1 MMEKLA
7 EIKDGTVFKSGV
19 TDRCNLFL
27 GYKKEDRSTDYELEK
42 RRYLMK
48 KLKFDSY
55 DGVCFLNGLV
65 FFAPVALL
73 VRTQAGVSEHVF
85 FLLQA
90 LLSGVIFLG
99 EIPTGFITDK
109 IGYRKSLILAQVLLL
124 GARSLLLA
132 AFVSRSLALFV
143 VEAVVE
149 GIAACFTSGTGS
161 AYLYNLYGEN
171 GYLVKTAHAENFGI
185 AGFIISTVAYA
196 GIYKISG
203 MEGLL
208 ITTVVM
214 DIIAV
219 VCSFFLRS
227 ESSKTIIADRK
238 EVQILAVFKN
248 KKAFLFV
255 ISLAIFSIAW
265 LLINF
270 FYVVKLENCGLPV
283 EWMSLIILSY
293 SAVQMLA
300 EPILGKLSDGKN
312 GKSSREKLPA
322 VTAATAGVAFLL
334 FGVVKF
340 RAAVLLLM
348 LILPLLLNLP
358 EYLLMDLENQFV
370 DEAECG
376 SQRAATLSVLNMGVN
391 LVEILTLSA
400 SAFLTKIGIQW
411 CFVFV
416 GCFLMAIA
424 LLFARIQK

>member
-1 MMEKLA
+1 
-7 EIKDGTVFKSGV
+7 
-19 TDRCNLFL
+19 
-27 GYKKEDRSTDYELEK
+27 
-42 RRYLMK
+42 MK

-73 VRTQAGVSEHVF
+73 VRTQAGVSEHIF

-161 AYLYNLYGEN
+161 AYLYALYGEN
-171 GYLVKTAHAENFGI
+171 GYLAKAAHAGNFGT

-208 ITTVVM
+208 IITVVM

-358 EYLLMDLENQFV
+358 EYLLMNLENQFV

>member
-1 MMEKLA
+1 
-7 EIKDGTVFKSGV
+7 
-19 TDRCNLFL
+19 
-27 GYKKEDRSTDYELEK
+27 
-42 RRYLMK
+42 MK
-48 KLKFDSY
+48 KLKIDSY

-73 VRTQAGVSEHVF
+73 VRTQAGVSEHIF

-109 IGYRKSLILAQVLLL
+109 IGYRKSLIWAQVLLF

-161 AYLYNLYGEN
+161 AYLYALYGEN
-171 GYLVKTAHAENFGI
+171 GYLAKTAHAGNFGT

-208 ITTVVM
+208 ITTVVTN
-214 DIIAV
+214 IIAV

-227 ESSKTIIADRK
+227 ESSKTVIADRK

-270 FYVVKLENCGLPV
+270 FYVEKLENCGLPV

-300 EPILGKLSDGKN
+300 EPILEKLSVGKN
-312 GKSSREKLPA
+312 GKSGRKKLLA
-322 VTAATAGVAFLL
+322 VTAVTAGVAFLL
-334 FGVVKF
+334 FGVIKF

-416 GCFLMAIA
+416 GCFLMVIA
-424 LLFARIQK
+424 LLFVRIQK

>member
-1 MMEKLA
+1 
-7 EIKDGTVFKSGV
+7 
-19 TDRCNLFL
+19 
-27 GYKKEDRSTDYELEK
+27 
-42 RRYLMK
+42 MK
-48 KLKFDSY
+48 KLKIDSY

-73 VRTQAGVSEHVF
+73 VRTQAGVSEHIF

-161 AYLYNLYGEN
+161 AYLYALYGEN
-171 GYLVKTAHAENFGI
+171 GYLAKTAHAGNFGT

-219 VCSFFLRS
+219 VCSFYLRS

-238 EVQILAVFKN
+238 EVQILAIFKN

-270 FYVVKLENCGLPV
+270 FYVEKLENCGLPV

-312 GKSSREKLPA
+312 GKFSREKLPT
-322 VTAATAGVAFLL
+322 VTASTAGVAFLL
-334 FGVVKF
+334 FGVIKF

-370 DEAECG
+370 DETECG

-400 SAFLTKIGIQW
+400 SAFLTKIGIQC

-416 GCFLMAIA
+416 GCFLMGIA
-424 LLFARIQK
+424 FLFAGIKK

>member
-1 MMEKLA
+1 
-7 EIKDGTVFKSGV
+7 
-19 TDRCNLFL
+19 
-27 GYKKEDRSTDYELEK
+27 
-42 RRYLMK
+42 MK

-132 AFVSRSLALFV
+132 AFVSRSLVLFV

-161 AYLYNLYGEN
+161 AYLYALYGEN
-171 GYLVKTAHAENFGI
+171 GYLAKTAHAGNFGT
-185 AGFIISTVAYA
+185 AGFIISTVACA

-227 ESSKTIIADRK
+227 ESSKAVIADRK
-238 EVQILAVFKN
+238 EVQILAIFKN

-270 FYVVKLENCGLPV
+270 FYVEKLENCGLPV

-322 VTAATAGVAFLL
+322 VTAVTAGVAFLL
-334 FGVVKF
+334 FGVIKF

-370 DEAECG
+370 DETECG

-424 LLFARIQK
+424 HLFARIQK

>member
-1 MMEKLA
+1 
-7 EIKDGTVFKSGV
+7 
-19 TDRCNLFL
+19 
-27 GYKKEDRSTDYELEK
+27 
-42 RRYLMK
+42 MK

-55 DGVCFLNGLV
+55 DGVFFLNGLV

-73 VRTQAGVSEHVF
+73 VRTQAGVSEHIF

-132 AFVSRSLALFV
+132 AFVSRSLVLFV

-161 AYLYNLYGEN
+161 AYLYALYGEN
-171 GYLVKTAHAENFGI
+171 GYLAKTAHAGNFGT

-227 ESSKTIIADRK
+227 ESSKAVIADRK
-238 EVQILAVFKN
+238 EVQILAIFKN

-270 FYVVKLENCGLPV
+270 FYVEKLENCGLPV

-300 EPILGKLSDGKN
+300 EPILEKLPVGKN
-312 GKSSREKLPA
+312 GKSGRKKLSA
-322 VTAATAGVAFLL
+322 VTAVTAGVAFLL
-334 FGVVKF
+334 FGVIKF
-340 RAAVLLLM
+340 RTAVLLLM

-370 DEAECG
+370 DETECG

>member
-1 MMEKLA
+1 
-7 EIKDGTVFKSGV
+7 
-19 TDRCNLFL
+19 
-27 GYKKEDRSTDYELEK
+27 
-42 RRYLMK
+42 MK

-73 VRTQAGVSEHVF
+73 VRTQAGVSEHIF

-109 IGYRKSLILAQVLLL
+109 IGYRKSLIWAQVLLF

-161 AYLYNLYGEN
+161 AYLYDLYGEN
-171 GYLVKTAHAENFGI
+171 GYLVKTAHAENFGT

-203 MEGLL
+203 VEGLL

-214 DIIAV
+214 DVIAV
-219 VCSFFLRS
+219 VCSFLLRS

-270 FYVVKLENCGLPV
+270 FYVEKLENCGLPV
-283 EWMSLIILSY
+283 EWMSLIILIY

-334 FGVVKF
+334 FGVIKF
-340 RAAVLLLM
+340 KAAVLLLM

-416 GCFLMAIA
+416 GCFLMVVA
-424 LLFARIQK
+424 LLFVRIQK

>member
-1 MMEKLA
+1 
-7 EIKDGTVFKSGV
+7 
-19 TDRCNLFL
+19 
-27 GYKKEDRSTDYELEK
+27 
-42 RRYLMK
+42 MK

-73 VRTQAGVSEHVF
+73 VRTQAGVSEHIF

-109 IGYRKSLILAQVLLL
+109 IGYRKSLIWAQVLLF

-161 AYLYNLYGEN
+161 AYLYTLYGEN
-171 GYLVKTAHAENFGI
+171 GYLAKTAHAGNFGTT
-185 AGFIISTVAYA
+185 GFIISTVAYA

-214 DIIAV
+214 DVIAV

-283 EWMSLIILSY
+283 EWMSLIILIY

-312 GKSSREKLPA
+312 GKSSREKLPE
-322 VTAATAGVAFLL
+322 VTATTAGVAFLL

>member
-1 MMEKLA
+1 
-7 EIKDGTVFKSGV
+7 
-19 TDRCNLFL
+19 
-27 GYKKEDRSTDYELEK
+27 
-42 RRYLMK
+42 MK

-55 DGVCFLNGLV
+55 DGVFFLNGLV

-73 VRTQAGVSEHVF
+73 VRTQAGVSEHIF

-132 AFVSRSLALFV
+132 AFVSRSLVLFV

-161 AYLYNLYGEN
+161 AYLYALYGEH
-171 GYLVKTAHAENFGI
+171 GYLAKTAHAGNFGT

-227 ESSKTIIADRK
+227 ESSKAVIADRK
-238 EVQILAVFKN
+238 EVQILAIFKN

-270 FYVVKLENCGLPV
+270 FYVEKLENCGLPV

-322 VTAATAGVAFLL
+322 VTAVTAGVAFLL
-334 FGVVKF
+334 FGVIKF

-370 DEAECG
+370 DETECG

-424 LLFARIQK
+424 HLFARIQK

>member
-1 MMEKLA
+1 
-7 EIKDGTVFKSGV
+7 
-19 TDRCNLFL
+19 
-27 GYKKEDRSTDYELEK
+27 
-42 RRYLMK
+42 MK

-85 FLLQA
+85 FILQA

-132 AFVSRSLALFV
+132 AFVSRSLVLFV

-161 AYLYNLYGEN
+161 AYLYDLYGEN
-171 GYLVKTAHAENFGI
+171 GYLVKTAHAENFGT

-227 ESSKTIIADRK
+227 ESSKAVIADRK

-322 VTAATAGVAFLL
+322 VTAAAAGVAFLL

-358 EYLLMDLENQFV
+358 EYLLMNLENQFV

-416 GCFLMAIA
+416 GCFLMVIA

>member
-1 MMEKLA
+1 
-7 EIKDGTVFKSGV
+7 
-19 TDRCNLFL
+19 
-27 GYKKEDRSTDYELEK
+27 
-42 RRYLMK
+42 MK

-73 VRTQAGVSEHVF
+73 VRTQAGVSEHIF

-109 IGYRKSLILAQVLLL
+109 IGYRKSLIWAQVLLF

-149 GIAACFTSGTGS
+149 GIAVCFTSGTGS
-161 AYLYNLYGEN
+161 AYLYDLYGEN
-171 GYLVKTAHAENFGI
+171 GYLVKTAHAENFGT

-227 ESSKTIIADRK
+227 ESSKAVIADRK
-238 EVQILAVFKN
+238 EVQILAIFKN

-283 EWMSLIILSY
+283 ECMSLIILSY

-300 EPILGKLSDGKN
+300 EPILGKLPVGKN
-312 GKSSREKLPA
+312 GKSGRKKLPA
-322 VTAATAGVAFLL
+322 VTAVTAGVAFLL
-334 FGVVKF
+334 FGVIKF

>member
-1 MMEKLA
+1 
-7 EIKDGTVFKSGV
+7 
-19 TDRCNLFL
+19 
-27 GYKKEDRSTDYELEK
+27 
-42 RRYLMK
+42 MK

-73 VRTQAGVSEHVF
+73 VRTLAGVSEHIF

-109 IGYRKSLILAQVLLL
+109 IGYRKSLIWAQVLLF
-124 GARSLLLA
+124 GARSLLIA
-132 AFVSRSLALFV
+132 AFVSRSLVLFV

-161 AYLYNLYGEN
+161 AYLYDLYGEN
-171 GYLVKTAHAENFGI
+171 GYLVKTAHAENFGT

-227 ESSKTIIADRK
+227 ESSKAVIADRK

-312 GKSSREKLPA
+312 GKSGREKLPA

>member
-1 MMEKLA
+1 
-7 EIKDGTVFKSGV
+7 
-19 TDRCNLFL
+19 
-27 GYKKEDRSTDYELEK
+27 
-42 RRYLMK
+42 MK

-73 VRTQAGVSEHVF
+73 VRTQAGVSEHIF

-109 IGYRKSLILAQVLLL
+109 IGYRKSLIWAQVLLF

-161 AYLYNLYGEN
+161 AYLYALYGEN
-171 GYLVKTAHAENFGI
+171 GYLAKTAHAGNFGT

-208 ITTVVM
+208 ITTVVTN
-214 DIIAV
+214 IIAV

-227 ESSKTIIADRK
+227 ESSKTVIADRK

-270 FYVVKLENCGLPV
+270 FYVEKLENCGLPV
-283 EWMSLIILSY
+283 EWMSLIILIY

-300 EPILGKLSDGKN
+300 EPILEKLSVGKN
-312 GKSSREKLPA
+312 GKSGRKKLLA
-322 VTAATAGVAFLL
+322 VTAVTAGVAFLL
-334 FGVVKF
+334 FGVIKF

-370 DEAECG
+370 DETECG

-391 LVEILTLSA
+391 LVEILTLST

-416 GCFLMAIA
+416 GCFLMVIA
-424 LLFARIQK
+424 LLFAGIKK

>member
-1 MMEKLA
+1 
-7 EIKDGTVFKSGV
+7 
-19 TDRCNLFL
+19 
-27 GYKKEDRSTDYELEK
+27 
-42 RRYLMK
+42 MK

-73 VRTQAGVSEHVF
+73 VRTQAGVSEHIF

-109 IGYRKSLILAQVLLL
+109 IGYRKSLILAQVLLF

-161 AYLYNLYGEN
+161 AYLYDLYGEN
-171 GYLVKTAHAENFGI
+171 GYLVKTAHAENFGT

-322 VTAATAGVAFLL
+322 VTAAAAGVAFLL

-358 EYLLMDLENQFV
+358 EYLLMNLENQFV

-416 GCFLMAIA
+416 GCFLMVIA

>member
-1 MMEKLA
+1 
-7 EIKDGTVFKSGV
+7 
-19 TDRCNLFL
+19 
-27 GYKKEDRSTDYELEK
+27 
-42 RRYLMK
+42 MK

-73 VRTQAGVSEHVF
+73 VRTQAGVSEHIF

-109 IGYRKSLILAQVLLL
+109 IGYRKSLIWAQVLLF

-149 GIAACFTSGTGS
+149 GIAACFASGTGS
-161 AYLYNLYGEN
+161 AYLYALYGEN
-171 GYLVKTAHAENFGI
+171 GYLAKTAHAGNFGT

-227 ESSKTIIADRK
+227 ESSKAVIADRK
-238 EVQILAVFKN
+238 EVQILAIFKN

-283 EWMSLIILSY
+283 ECMSLIILSY

-312 GKSSREKLPA
+312 GKSGRGKLPA

-370 DEAECG
+370 DETECG

>member
-1 MMEKLA
+1 
-7 EIKDGTVFKSGV
+7 
-19 TDRCNLFL
+19 
-27 GYKKEDRSTDYELEK
+27 
-42 RRYLMK
+42 MK

-124 GARSLLLA
+124 A
-132 AFVSRSLALFV
+132 AFVSRSLVLFV

-161 AYLYNLYGEN
+161 AYLYALYGEN
-171 GYLVKTAHAENFGI
+171 GYLAKTAHAGNFGT

-238 EVQILAVFKN
+238 EMRLQADIRQQENSGDTMQKKQEKDSIRQILAVFKN

-270 FYVVKLENCGLPV
+270 FYVVKLENCGLLV

-300 EPILGKLSDGKN
+300 EPILGKLSDGKK
-312 GKSSREKLPA
+312 GKSGRGKLPA

-358 EYLLMDLENQFV
+358 EYLLMNLENQFV

>member
-1 MMEKLA
+1 
-7 EIKDGTVFKSGV
+7 
-19 TDRCNLFL
+19 
-27 GYKKEDRSTDYELEK
+27 
-42 RRYLMK
+42 MK

-109 IGYRKSLILAQVLLL
+109 IGYRKSLIWAQVLLF

-161 AYLYNLYGEN
+161 AYLYALYGEN
-171 GYLVKTAHAENFGI
+171 GYLAKTAHAGNFGT

-227 ESSKTIIADRK
+227 ESSKAVIADRK
-238 EVQILAVFKN
+238 EVQILAIFKN

-312 GKSSREKLPA
+312 GKSSRGKLPA
-322 VTAATAGVAFLL
+322 VTAATAGVTFLF
-334 FGVVKF
+334 FGVIKF

>member
-1 MMEKLA
+1 
-7 EIKDGTVFKSGV
+7 
-19 TDRCNLFL
+19 
-27 GYKKEDRSTDYELEK
+27 
-42 RRYLMK
+42 MK

-73 VRTQAGVSEHVF
+73 VRTQAGVSEHIF

-109 IGYRKSLILAQVLLL
+109 IGYRKSLILAQVLLF

-161 AYLYNLYGEN
+161 AYLYALYGEN
-171 GYLVKTAHAENFGI
+171 GYLAKTAHAGNFGT

-208 ITTVVM
+208 ITTVVTN
-214 DIIAV
+214 IIAV

-227 ESSKTIIADRK
+227 ESSKTVIADRK

-270 FYVVKLENCGLPV
+270 FYVEKLENCGLPV
-283 EWMSLIILSY
+283 EWMSLIILIY

-300 EPILGKLSDGKN
+300 EPILEKLSVGKN
-312 GKSSREKLPA
+312 GKSGRKKLLA
-322 VTAATAGVAFLL
+322 VTAVTAGVAFLL
-334 FGVVKF
+334 FGVIKLRV
-340 RAAVLLLM
+340 AVLLLM

-370 DEAECG
+370 DETECG

-416 GCFLMAIA
+416 GCFLMVIA
-424 LLFARIQK
+424 LLFVRIQK

>member
-1 MMEKLA
+1 
-7 EIKDGTVFKSGV
+7 
-19 TDRCNLFL
+19 
-27 GYKKEDRSTDYELEK
+27 
-42 RRYLMK
+42 MK

-132 AFVSRSLALFV
+132 AFVSRSLVLFV

-161 AYLYNLYGEN
+161 AYLYALYGEN
-171 GYLVKTAHAENFGI
+171 GYLAKTAHAGNFGT

-214 DIIAV
+214 DVIAV
-219 VCSFFLRS
+219 VCSFYLRS

-322 VTAATAGVAFLL
+322 VTATTAGVAFLL

-416 GCFLMAIA
+416 GGFLMAIA

>member
-1 MMEKLA
+1 
-7 EIKDGTVFKSGV
+7 
-19 TDRCNLFL
+19 
-27 GYKKEDRSTDYELEK
+27 
-42 RRYLMK
+42 MK

-161 AYLYNLYGEN
+161 AYLYALYGEN
-171 GYLVKTAHAENFGI
+171 GYLAKAAHAGNFGT

-227 ESSKTIIADRK
+227 ESSKTVIADRK

-270 FYVVKLENCGLPV
+270 FYVEKLENCGLPV

-312 GKSSREKLPA
+312 GKSSRGKLPA

>member
-1 MMEKLA
+1 
-7 EIKDGTVFKSGV
+7 
-19 TDRCNLFL
+19 
-27 GYKKEDRSTDYELEK
+27 
-42 RRYLMK
+42 MK

-149 GIAACFTSGTGS
+149 GTATCFTSGTGS
-161 AYLYNLYGEN
+161 AYLYDLYGEN
-171 GYLVKTAHAENFGI
+171 GYLVKTAHAENFGT

-214 DIIAV
+214 DVIAV
-219 VCSFFLRS
+219 VCSFYLRS

-270 FYVVKLENCGLPV
+270 FYVEKLENCGLPV

-312 GKSSREKLPA
+312 GKSGREKLPA
-322 VTAATAGVAFLL
+322 VTAAAAGVAFLL

-358 EYLLMDLENQFV
+358 EYLLMNLENQFV
-370 DEAECG
+370 DEAEFG

>member
-1 MMEKLA
+1 
-7 EIKDGTVFKSGV
+7 
-19 TDRCNLFL
+19 
-27 GYKKEDRSTDYELEK
+27 
-42 RRYLMK
+42 MK

-73 VRTQAGVSEHVF
+73 VRTQAGVSEHIF

-161 AYLYNLYGEN
+161 AYLYALYGEN
-171 GYLVKTAHAENFGI
+171 GYLAKTAHAGNFGT

-208 ITTVVM
+208 ITTVV
-214 DIIAV
+214 ANATTV

-227 ESSKTIIADRK
+227 ESSKTVIADRK

-270 FYVVKLENCGLPV
+270 FYVEKLENCGLPV

-300 EPILGKLSDGKN
+300 EPILEKLSVGKN
-312 GKSSREKLPA
+312 GKSGRKKLLA
-322 VTAATAGVAFLL
+322 VTAVTAGVAFLL
-334 FGVVKF
+334 FGVIKL

-370 DEAECG
+370 DETECG

-416 GCFLMAIA
+416 GCFLMVIA
-424 LLFARIQK
+424 HLFARIQK

>member
-1 MMEKLA
+1 
-7 EIKDGTVFKSGV
+7 
-19 TDRCNLFL
+19 
-27 GYKKEDRSTDYELEK
+27 
-42 RRYLMK
+42 MK

-73 VRTQAGVSEHVF
+73 VRTQAGVSEHIF

-132 AFVSRSLALFV
+132 AFVSRSLVLFV

-161 AYLYNLYGEN
+161 AYLYALYGEN
-171 GYLVKTAHAENFGI
+171 GYLVKTAHAENFGT

-227 ESSKTIIADRK
+227 ESSKAVIADRK
-238 EVQILAVFKN
+238 EVQILAIFKN

-322 VTAATAGVAFLL
+322 VTAVTAGVAFLL
-334 FGVVKF
+334 FGVIKF

-370 DEAECG
+370 DETECG

>member
-1 MMEKLA
+1 
-7 EIKDGTVFKSGV
+7 
-19 TDRCNLFL
+19 
-27 GYKKEDRSTDYELEK
+27 
-42 RRYLMK
+42 MK

-149 GIAACFTSGTGS
+149 GTATCFTSGTGS
-161 AYLYNLYGEN
+161 AYLYDLYGEN
-171 GYLVKTAHAENFGI
+171 GYLVKTAHAENFGT

-227 ESSKTIIADRK
+227 ESSKTVIADRK
-238 EVQILAVFKN
+238 EVQILAIFKN

-322 VTAATAGVAFLL
+322 VTAAAAGVTFLL

-358 EYLLMDLENQFV
+358 EYLLMNLENQFV

-416 GCFLMAIA
+416 GCFLMVIA

>member
-1 MMEKLA
+1 
-7 EIKDGTVFKSGV
+7 
-19 TDRCNLFL
+19 
-27 GYKKEDRSTDYELEK
+27 
-42 RRYLMK
+42 MK

-73 VRTQAGVSEHVF
+73 VRTQAGVSEHIF

-132 AFVSRSLALFV
+132 AFVSRSLVLFV

-149 GIAACFTSGTGS
+149 GTATCFTSGTGS
-161 AYLYNLYGEN
+161 AYLYDLYGEN
-171 GYLVKTAHAENFGI
+171 GYLVKTAHAENFGT

-219 VCSFFLRS
+219 VCSFYLRS
-227 ESSKTIIADRK
+227 ESSKAVIADRK

-270 FYVVKLENCGLPV
+270 FYVEKLENCGLPV

-300 EPILGKLSDGKN
+300 EPILEKLSVGKN
-312 GKSSREKLPA
+312 GKSGRKKLPA
-322 VTAATAGVAFLL
+322 VTAVTAGVAFLL
-334 FGVVKF
+334 FGVIKF

-370 DEAECG
+370 DETECG
-376 SQRAATLSVLNMGVN
+376 GQRAATLSVLNMGVN

-416 GCFLMAIA
+416 GCFLMVIA
-424 LLFARIQK
+424 LLFVRIQK

>member
-1 MMEKLA
+1 
-7 EIKDGTVFKSGV
+7 
-19 TDRCNLFL
+19 
-27 GYKKEDRSTDYELEK
+27 
-42 RRYLMK
+42 MK

-132 AFVSRSLALFV
+132 AFVSRSFVLFV

-161 AYLYNLYGEN
+161 AYLYALYGEN
-171 GYLVKTAHAENFGI
+171 GYLAKTAHAGNFGT

-219 VCSFFLRS
+219 VCSFYLRS

-238 EVQILAVFKN
+238 EVQILAIFKN

-300 EPILGKLSDGKN
+300 EPILEKLPVGKN
-312 GKSSREKLPA
+312 GKSGRGKLPA
-322 VTAATAGVAFLL
+322 VTAVTAGVAFLL

>member
-1 MMEKLA
+1 
-7 EIKDGTVFKSGV
+7 
-19 TDRCNLFL
+19 
-27 GYKKEDRSTDYELEK
+27 
-42 RRYLMK
+42 MK
-48 KLKFDSY
+48 KIKFDSY

-73 VRTQAGVSEHVF
+73 VRTQAGVSEHIF

-161 AYLYNLYGEN
+161 AYLYDLYGEN
-171 GYLVKTAHAENFGI
+171 GYLVKTAHAENFGT

-227 ESSKTIIADRK
+227 ESSKAVIADRK
-238 EVQILAVFKN
+238 EVQILAIFKN

-312 GKSSREKLPA
+312 EKSGREKLPT
-322 VTAATAGVAFLL
+322 VTAFIAGVAFLL

-358 EYLLMDLENQFV
+358 EYLLMNLENQFV
-370 DEAECG
+370 DETECG

>member
-1 MMEKLA
+1 
-7 EIKDGTVFKSGV
+7 
-19 TDRCNLFL
+19 
-27 GYKKEDRSTDYELEK
+27 
-42 RRYLMK
+42 MK

-73 VRTQAGVSEHVF
+73 VRTQAGVSEHIF

-161 AYLYNLYGEN
+161 VYLYALYGEN
-171 GYLVKTAHAENFGI
+171 GYLAKTAHAGNFGT

-219 VCSFFLRS
+219 VLSFYLRS

-238 EVQILAVFKN
+238 EVQILAIFKN

-270 FYVVKLENCGLPV
+270 FYVEKLENCGLPV

-322 VTAATAGVAFLL
+322 VTATTAGVAFLL

-358 EYLLMDLENQFV
+358 EYLLMNLENQFV

>member
-1 MMEKLA
+1 
-7 EIKDGTVFKSGV
+7 
-19 TDRCNLFL
+19 
-27 GYKKEDRSTDYELEK
+27 
-42 RRYLMK
+42 MK

-73 VRTQAGVSEHVF
+73 VRTQAGVSEHIF

-161 AYLYNLYGEN
+161 AYLYDLYGEN
-171 GYLVKTAHAENFGI
+171 GYLVKTAHAENFGT

-227 ESSKTIIADRK
+227 ESSKTVIADRK

-270 FYVVKLENCGLPV
+270 FYVEKLENCGLPV

-312 GKSSREKLPA
+312 VKSGRGKLPA
-322 VTAATAGVAFLL
+322 VTAAAAGVAFLF

-348 LILPLLLNLP
+348 LMLPLLLNLP
-358 EYLLMDLENQFV
+358 EYLLMNLENQFV

>member
-1 MMEKLA
+1 
-7 EIKDGTVFKSGV
+7 
-19 TDRCNLFL
+19 
-27 GYKKEDRSTDYELEK
+27 
-42 RRYLMK
+42 MK
-48 KLKFDSY
+48 KIKFDSY

-132 AFVSRSLALFV
+132 AFVSRSLVLFV

-161 AYLYNLYGEN
+161 AYLYALYGEN
-171 GYLVKTAHAENFGI
+171 GYLAKTAHAGNFGT

-227 ESSKTIIADRK
+227 ESSKAVIADRK
-238 EVQILAVFKN
+238 EVQILAIFKN

-312 GKSSREKLPA
+312 GKSGRGKLPA
-322 VTAATAGVAFLL
+322 VTAATAGMTFLL

-370 DEAECG
+370 DETECG

>member
-1 MMEKLA
+1 
-7 EIKDGTVFKSGV
+7 
-19 TDRCNLFL
+19 
-27 GYKKEDRSTDYELEK
+27 
-42 RRYLMK
+42 MK

-73 VRTQAGVSEHVF
+73 VRTQAGVSEHIF

-149 GIAACFTSGTGS
+149 GIAVCFTSGTGS
-161 AYLYNLYGEN
+161 AYLYDLYGEN
-171 GYLVKTAHAENFGI
+171 GYLVKTAHAENFGT

-227 ESSKTIIADRK
+227 ESSKTIIANRK

-270 FYVVKLENCGLPV
+270 FYVEKLENCGLPV

-312 GKSSREKLPA
+312 GKSGRGKLPA
-322 VTAATAGVAFLL
+322 VIAATAGVAFLL

-358 EYLLMDLENQFV
+358 EYLLMNLENQFV

-424 LLFARIQK
+424 LLFDRIQK

>member
-1 MMEKLA
+1 
-7 EIKDGTVFKSGV
+7 
-19 TDRCNLFL
+19 
-27 GYKKEDRSTDYELEK
+27 
-42 RRYLMK
+42 MK

-73 VRTQAGVSEHVF
+73 VRTQAGVSEHIF

-109 IGYRKSLILAQVLLL
+109 IGYRKSLIWAQVLLF

-161 AYLYNLYGEN
+161 AYLYALYGEN
-171 GYLVKTAHAENFGI
+171 GYLAKTAHAGNFGT

-208 ITTVVM
+208 ITTVAANAA
-214 DIIAV
+214 AV
-219 VCSFFLRS
+219 ICSFFLRS
-227 ESSKTIIADRK
+227 ESSKTVIADRK

-270 FYVVKLENCGLPV
+270 FYVEKLENCGLPV

-300 EPILGKLSDGKN
+300 EPILEKLSVGKN
-312 GKSSREKLPA
+312 GKSGRKKLLA
-322 VTAATAGVAFLL
+322 VTAVTAGVAFLL
-334 FGVVKF
+334 FGVIKL

-370 DEAECG
+370 DETECG

-416 GCFLMAIA
+416 GCFLMVIA
-424 LLFARIQK
+424 LLFVRIQK

>member
-1 MMEKLA
+1 
-7 EIKDGTVFKSGV
+7 
-19 TDRCNLFL
+19 
-27 GYKKEDRSTDYELEK
+27 
-42 RRYLMK
+42 MK

-85 FLLQA
+85 FILQA

-132 AFVSRSLALFV
+132 AFVSRSLVLFV

-149 GIAACFTSGTGS
+149 GIAVCFTSGTGS
-161 AYLYNLYGEN
+161 AYLYALYGEN
-171 GYLVKTAHAENFGI
+171 GYLAKTAHAGNFGT

-238 EVQILAVFKN
+238 EVQILAIFKN

-270 FYVVKLENCGLPV
+270 FYVEKLENCGLPV

-312 GKSSREKLPA
+312 GKSGRGKLPA

-340 RAAVLLLM
+340 RSAVLLLM

-358 EYLLMDLENQFV
+358 EYLLMNLENQFV

>member
-1 MMEKLA
+1 
-7 EIKDGTVFKSGV
+7 
-19 TDRCNLFL
+19 
-27 GYKKEDRSTDYELEK
+27 
-42 RRYLMK
+42 MK

-55 DGVCFLNGLV
+55 DGVFFLNGLV

-73 VRTQAGVSEHVF
+73 VRTQAGVSEHIF

-132 AFVSRSLALFV
+132 AFVSRSLVLFV

-161 AYLYNLYGEN
+161 AYLYALYGEN
-171 GYLVKTAHAENFGI
+171 GYLAKTAHAGNFGT

-227 ESSKTIIADRK
+227 ESSKAVIADRK
-238 EVQILAVFKN
+238 EVQILAIFKN

-270 FYVVKLENCGLPV
+270 FYVEKLENCGLPV

-312 GKSSREKLPA
+312 GKSSREKLLA
-322 VTAATAGVAFLL
+322 VTAVTAGVAFLL
-334 FGVVKF
+334 FGVIKF

-370 DEAECG
+370 DETECG

-424 LLFARIQK
+424 HLFARIQK

>member
-1 MMEKLA
+1 
-7 EIKDGTVFKSGV
+7 
-19 TDRCNLFL
+19 
-27 GYKKEDRSTDYELEK
+27 
-42 RRYLMK
+42 MK

-132 AFVSRSLALFV
+132 AFVSRSLVLFV

-161 AYLYNLYGEN
+161 AYLYALYGEN
-171 GYLVKTAHAENFGI
+171 GYLAKTAHAGNFGT

-214 DIIAV
+214 NIIAV
-219 VCSFFLRS
+219 VCSFYLRS
-227 ESSKTIIADRK
+227 ESSKTVIADRK

-300 EPILGKLSDGKN
+300 EPILGKLSDGKK
-312 GKSSREKLPA
+312 GKSGRGKLPA

-358 EYLLMDLENQFV
+358 EYLLMNLENQFV

>member
-1 MMEKLA
+1 
-7 EIKDGTVFKSGV
+7 
-19 TDRCNLFL
+19 
-27 GYKKEDRSTDYELEK
+27 
-42 RRYLMK
+42 MK

-149 GIAACFTSGTGS
+149 GTAACFTSGTGS
-161 AYLYNLYGEN
+161 AYLYDLYGEN
-171 GYLVKTAHAENFGI
+171 GYLVKTAHAENFGT

-219 VCSFFLRS
+219 VCSFYLRS

-270 FYVVKLENCGLPV
+270 FYVEKLENCGLPV

-312 GKSSREKLPA
+312 GKSGRGKLPA

-340 RAAVLLLM
+340 RSAVLLLM

-358 EYLLMDLENQFV
+358 EYLLMNLENQFV

>member
-1 MMEKLA
+1 
-7 EIKDGTVFKSGV
+7 
-19 TDRCNLFL
+19 
-27 GYKKEDRSTDYELEK
+27 
-42 RRYLMK
+42 MK

-132 AFVSRSLALFV
+132 AFVSRSLVLFV

-161 AYLYNLYGEN
+161 AYLYALYGEN
-171 GYLVKTAHAENFGI
+171 GYLAKTAHAGNFGT

-214 DIIAV
+214 DVIAV
-219 VCSFFLRS
+219 VCSFYLRS

-238 EVQILAVFKN
+238 EVQILAIFKN

-270 FYVVKLENCGLPV
+270 FYVEKLENCGLPV

-300 EPILGKLSDGKN
+300 EPILEKLPVGKN
-312 GKSSREKLPA
+312 GKSGRKKLSA
-322 VTAATAGVAFLL
+322 VTAVTAGVAFLL
-334 FGVVKF
+334 FGVIKF

-370 DEAECG
+370 DETECG

>member
-1 MMEKLA
+1 MAQFLNQ
-7 EIKDGTVFKSGV
+7 V

-27 GYKKEDRSTDYELEK
+27 GYKKEDRSIDYELEK

-149 GIAACFTSGTGS
+149 GTATCFTSGTGS
-161 AYLYNLYGEN
+161 AYLYDLYGEN
-171 GYLVKTAHAENFGI
+171 GYLVKTAHAENFGT

-227 ESSKTIIADRK
+227 ESSKAVIADRK
-238 EVQILAVFKN
+238 EVQILAIFKN

-270 FYVVKLENCGLPV
+270 FYVEKLENCGLPV

-312 GKSSREKLPA
+312 GKSGRGKLPA
-322 VTAATAGVAFLL
+322 VTAAAAGVAFLL

-358 EYLLMDLENQFV
+358 EYLLMNLENQFV

>member
-1 MMEKLA
+1 
-7 EIKDGTVFKSGV
+7 
-19 TDRCNLFL
+19 
-27 GYKKEDRSTDYELEK
+27 
-42 RRYLMK
+42 MK

-73 VRTQAGVSEHVF
+73 VRTQAGVSEHIF

-161 AYLYNLYGEN
+161 AYLYALYGEN
-171 GYLVKTAHAENFGI
+171 GYLAKTAHAGNFGT

-227 ESSKTIIADRK
+227 ESSKAVIADRK

-270 FYVVKLENCGLPV
+270 FYVEKLENCGLPV

-312 GKSSREKLPA
+312 GKFSREKLPT
-322 VTAATAGVAFLL
+322 VTASTAGVAFLL
-334 FGVVKF
+334 FGVIKF

-370 DEAECG
+370 DETECG

-400 SAFLTKIGIQW
+400 SAFLTKIGIQC

-416 GCFLMAIA
+416 GCFLMGIA
-424 LLFARIQK
+424 FLFAGIKK